1 MKKMKQIFIL
11 LTIILFIWACSGPKA
26 AVEAEKDEPETDI
39 EMDSVS
45 YVMETYDAKFK
56 AWYDLQKSQ
65 DTKQSQKYYEKWN
78 KKYVKEWNQKSTQK
92 EHSDFF
98 VPISGYNRT
107 KDLGFEINH
116 QLFYYF
122 QYVENVLKIQI
133 LSDGPKDFTE

>member
-1 MKKMKQIFIL
+1 MKKMKQFFIF

-26 AVEAEKDEPETDI
+26 VVETEKEEPETNI

-56 AWYDLQKSQ
+56 EWYDVQKSQ

-92 EHSDFF
+92 EHGDFF
-98 VPISGYNRT
+98 VPISGYSRS

-133 LSDGPKDFTE
+133 LPDGPKDVTE